1 MENIDTVTDMIC
13 EPSKWPERARLM
25 QDETKTKVL
34 SRYQSSDSMTTS
46 SSPLFVDEC
55 KLHKLSPLSDK
66 MIDISWATPTQ
77 ETDCLCANVEAGGE
91 GNGCVCSCFK

>member
-1 MENIDTVTDMIC
+1 
-13 EPSKWPERARLM
+13 M

-77 ETDCLCANVEAGGE
+77 ETDCVPMWRLEERVMGVCAHAPN
-91 GNGCVCSCFK
+91 S